1 MEPPALV
8 SAVPHLESVLRD
20 LVASAPDA
28 LIVEDHDGR
37 IVIANRQT
45 EALFGYRADE
55 LLGQPVELLIP
66 ERFRAAHVQ
75 HRARYREAPQP
86 RPMGAGLDLWGR
98 RKDGSE
104 FAVEVSLSP
113 IRTADRLLIASSIRD
128 ISDRRLMEHALRE
141 SEQRFHMLFDEALE
155 LIFLLAPDGT
165 VLEANQAALGFAG
178 QPREL
183 VVGHVLWENALWR
196 EPAGGDRA
204 HRLRTAVE
212 RAAAGSF
219 DRFEMQHRDLTGRTT
234 YHDVSVKPAR
244 EARGTVTQIIVVCRD
259 ISARKQAEM
268 ERDVLLARE
277 RTARAEALAAAEM
290 VRRLQSVTD
299 SAMAAMAVPAM
310 QEELLLRLRIALA
323 ADTAMLLLLTEDGQ
337 ALAPVAASGLGTQPL
352 DEEHERVPLGR
363 GIAGGVAASRAPRVV
378 EDVRQVEVVSRVLRE
393 RVRSLMAV
401 PLLVNERLLGVLH
414 VGTTLPRRFTEE
426 DVELLRLAAERIA
439 LALDHAR
446 LFSAE
451 QRARAE
457 AEAALHLRDE
467 MLALVTHDLG
477 QPLSSIR
484 VATQLLRRALTPGP
498 EGDGA
503 TGDTDAA
510 DGGWLVAIIEDE
522 ATRMAA
528 LVSELLD
535 TARLQ
540 SGAPLD
546 LRYRPTDL
554 VALAKRE
561 VRAVQQTA
569 PEHRVALQT
578 HVNELIGEWDQERLQ
593 RVLRNLLSNAVKYS
607 PAGSTVTVTLTSEDA
622 DDRRWARLAVQ
633 DEGIGI
639 PAEDLPLVFER
650 FHRGR
655 NTAGSAPGTGLG
667 LAGARQIVELHG
679 GRITIASVEGR
690 GTTVTVWLPLA

>member
-1 MEPPALV
+1 
-8 SAVPHLESVLRD
+8 
-20 LVASAPDA
+20 
-28 LIVEDHDGR
+28 
-37 IVIANRQT
+37 
-45 EALFGYRADE
+45 
-55 LLGQPVELLIP
+55 
-66 ERFRAAHVQ
+66 
-75 HRARYREAPQP
+75 
-86 RPMGAGLDLWGR
+86 
-98 RKDGSE
+98 
-104 FAVEVSLSP
+104 
-113 IRTADRLLIASSIRD
+113 
-128 ISDRRLMEHALRE
+128 
-141 SEQRFHMLFDEALE
+141 
-155 LIFLLAPDGT
+155 
-165 VLEANQAALGFAG
+165 
-178 QPREL
+178 
-183 VVGHVLWENALWR
+183 
-196 EPAGGDRA
+196 
-204 HRLRTAVE
+204 
-212 RAAAGSF
+212 
-219 DRFEMQHRDLTGRTT
+219 
-234 YHDVSVKPAR
+234 
-244 EARGTVTQIIVVCRD
+244 
-259 ISARKQAEM
+259 
-268 ERDVLLARE
+268 
-277 RTARAEALAAAEM
+277 
-290 VRRLQSVTD
+290 
-299 SAMAAMAVPAM
+299 
-310 QEELLLRLRIALA
+310 
-323 ADTAMLLLLTEDGQ
+323 
-337 ALAPVAASGLGTQPL
+337 
-352 DEEHERVPLGR
+352 
-363 GIAGGVAASRAPRVV
+363 
-378 EDVRQVEVVSRVLRE
+378 
-393 RVRSLMAV
+393 
-401 PLLVNERLLGVLH
+401 
-414 VGTTLPRRFTEE
+414 
-426 DVELLRLAAERIA
+426 LLRLAAERIA

-540 SGAPLD
+540 SGAPLA

-578 HVNELIGEWDQERLQ
+578 HVNELTGEWDQERLQ

-655 NTAGSAPGTGLG
+655 NTAGSAPGAGLG

-679 GRITIASVEGR
+679 GRIAIASVEGR